1 MTKVSEKH
9 EGNNANTLLAFRC
22 SDEESRYRVELI
34 AELINIYE
42 HPENSNDEW
51 KKAIIEVAREKGYGN
66 ER

>member
-1 MTKVSEKH
+1 MENLSESTK
-9 EGNNANTLLAFRC
+9 GNNANTLLAFRC

-34 AELINIYE
+34 DELINMYE

>member
-1 MTKVSEKH
+1 MTKVSENTK
-9 EGNNANTLLAFRC
+9 GNNANTLLAFRC

-34 AELINIYE
+34 AELINMYE
-42 HPENSNDEW
+42 HPEDSNDEW